1 MPSQELINMLQ
12 KAVSMELQVSIQY
25 MWQHVRG
32 VGMNSLPVTAELKT
46 IAIEEM
52 KHAEEIAERL
62 DYFGVM
68 ATTEPTPITVGKALK
83 EMIALDQKAE
93 EDTIAL
99 YKQIIKRA
107 TEEGEFTTRR
117 LFMKLLDDEEEHHN
131 TFTTLLE

>member
-32 VGMNSLPVTAELKT
+32 AGMNSLPVTAELKA

-62 DYFGVM
+62 DYFEVM
-68 ATTEPTPITVGKALK
+68 ATTEPAPITVGKALK
-83 EMIALDQKAE
+83 EMIALDRQAE
-93 EDTIAL
+93 EDTIAF

-107 TEEGEFTTRR
+107 TDEGEFTTQR
-117 LFMKLLDDEEEHHN
+117 LFMKLLEDEEEHHA
-131 TFTTLLE
+131 TFIGLLD

>member
-1 MPSQELINMLQ
+1 MPSQELIKMLQ
-12 KAVSMELQVSIQY
+12 KAVSMELQVAIQY

-32 VGMNSLPVTAELKT
+32 AGMNSLPVTAELKS

-62 DYFGVM
+62 DYFGVI
-68 ATTEPTPITVGKALK
+68 ATTEPAPITVGKALK
-83 EMIALDQKAE
+83 EMIALDKKAE

-99 YKQIIKRA
+99 YKQIIKKA
-107 TEEGEFTTRR
+107 TDEGEFTTRR
-117 LFMKLLDDEEEHHN
+117 LFMKILNDEEEHHN